1 MSAQPPTVVRRA
13 MVGHAPVPGV
23 GLVGDFPGCILSH
36 RAQGD
41 CCETLGVGVSVLNII
56 VGLGLSVCLSVCRLS
71 VSVCVCVC
79 LGSWVF

>member
-1 MSAQPPTVVRRA
+1 

-23 GLVGDFPGCILSH
+23 GLVGDFPRCVLNH

-56 VGLGLSVCLSVCRLS
+56 VGLGLSVCLS
-71 VSVCVCVC
+71 SVCLCVC
-79 LGSWVF
+79 MCVSGIMGFLAE